1 MSAEAKRKSR
11 EKDKV
16 IKLDK
21 KRPAKKTAV
30 VYNPDEI
37 IFSLDIGTRTVVGIV
52 GIQENDKFKVIN
64 AEVVEHKSR
73 AMVDGQIHDINQVAS
88 VAQEVKELLEKKTGI
103 KLRRVAIAAAG
114 RVLKTCEVH
123 VDRELEMGREIDQ
136 ELVGSLE
143 IEAIQKA
150 QIKLDEDITKNEPTQ
165 FYCVGYSVINYY
177 LNEFVIS
184 RLLGHKG
191 KKAGVDVLAT
201 FLPIVVVESLY
212 TVMEKIGLEVIS
224 LTLEPIAAI
233 NVTIPKDLRLLNL
246 VLVDIGAGTSDIAL
260 TRDGSVV
267 AYGMVPVAG
276 DEITERIAQQYL
288 VDFNT
293 AEKIKLSITD
303 DNKTVTF
310 TDILN
315 KKQTVRKEEV
325 LEAVKPVVETLAA
338 TISAKIL
345 EFNHKAPNA
354 VFLIGGGS
362 QIPGLPEYI
371 SDNLNL
377 PKDRVVV
384 RNRDVVQNVKFNSK
398 KLSGPEAITPLGI
411 AITAQQQVGK
421 DFLYVT
427 VNGQKV
433 RLFNSKKLT
442 VADALILYGF
452 NPGQLIGRTG
462 KSLTYTLNGVSKIQ
476 KGGYGKAAEIY
487 INSELAN
494 LESAL
499 KIGDDIAV
507 IAAENGKN
515 ASLKLRDIIKTGSAG
530 TVTLNGQ
537 KIAIGTIAYVNGVPA
552 YEMDAEVTDGST
564 IDTIEIYTLKDLL
577 RQTEINDDE
586 FNIYVNY
593 LDAQEGYV
601 LINGDIITCENK
613 PVEKE
618 DAEDDIKVPEIDN
631 KKPEIS
637 SGYEAVA
644 ETNSSGLNM
653 QVTVNGNPVI
663 LTGNKSQY
671 IFVDIFNFINFD
683 LSKPQGSI
691 VLRLNG
697 KPAAFTDEVK
707 YGDIVD
713 IYWDTQG

>member
-1 MSAEAKRKSR
+1 MSAEAKRKSK

-21 KRPAKKTAV
+21 KRPVKKTAV
-30 VYNPDEI
+30 VYNPDDV
-37 IFSLDIGTRTVVGIV
+37 IFSLDIGTRTVVGVV

-64 AEVVEHKSR
+64 AEVVEHKNR
-73 AMVDGQIHDINQVAS
+73 AMMDGQIHDINQVAS
-88 VAQEVKELLEKKTGI
+88 VAQEVKTLLEKKTGI
-103 KLRRVAIAAAG
+103 KLTKVAIAAAG
-114 RVLKTCEVH
+114 RVLKTCEIH
-123 VDRELEMGREIDQ
+123 VDRELEIGREIDQ

-150 QIKLDEDITKNEPTQ
+150 QMKLDEDITTNEPTQ

-233 NVTIPKDLRLLNL
+233 NVTIPKDLRMLNL

-303 DNKTVTF
+303 DSKTISF

-325 LEAVKPVVETLAA
+325 IEAVKPVVEMLAA

-345 EFNHKAPNA
+345 EFNHKTPNA

-362 QIPGLPEYI
+362 QVPGLTAFI
-371 SDNLNL
+371 SENLNL
-377 PKDRVVV
+377 PTDRVVV

-411 AITAQQQVGK
+411 AITAQQQVGR

-494 LESAL
+494 LESVL
-499 KIGDDIAV
+499 KIGDEIEV
-507 IAAENGKN
+507 IPAENGKN
-515 ASLKLRDIIKTGSAG
+515 ASLKLKDIIKANPAG
-530 TVTLNGQ
+530 RVTLNGQ

-552 YEMDAEVTDGST
+552 YDTDAEITDSST
-564 IDTIEIYTLKDLL
+564 IDTIEIITLKDLL
-577 RQTEINDDE
+577 RHSEINADE

-593 LDAQEGYV
+593 QEFDEGYV
-601 LINGDIITCENK
+601 LINGDVISCENK
-613 PVEKE
+613 PFKQEVKE
-618 DAEDDIKVPEIDN
+618 DSINVPQADII
-631 KKPEIS
+631 KPEILYKPETSVGTDS
-637 SGYEAVA
+637 S
-644 ETNSSGLNM
+644 SLNM
-653 QVTVNGNPVI
+653 EVIVNGKPVT

-671 IFVDIFNFINFD
+671 IFVDVFNFINFD
-683 LSKPQGSI
+683 LSKPQGTI

-707 YGDIVD
+707 YGDTVD
-713 IYWDTQG
+713 IFWDNQG